1 MNCLSSAEKKA
12 ILGELKKRGFAYL
25 PSGAQLKECGLISL
39 RTKIGSIGYQ
49 KTAKLLGIPSRQQWL
64 NDHPQERPNST
75 LCWVCKHAV
84 PNPQRGT
91 GCSWSIDFKPVPGWK
106 AKKVVVDRIGG
117 SFLVEECPRFEDDGY
132 GV

>member
-25 PSGAQLKECGLISL
+25 PSGAQLKECGLVAL

-49 KTAKLLGIPSRQQWL
+49 KTAKLLGIPSRQTWL
-64 NDHPQERPNST
+64 NEHPEERPNST

-84 PNPQRGT
+84 PNPQKGT
-91 GCSWSIDFKPVPGWK
+91 GCS
-106 AKKVVVDRIGG
+106 
-117 SFLVEECPRFEDDGY
+117 
-132 GV
+132 